1 MILDK
6 VKLLNEGYLSFNLKD
21 VDGDLYNTLHKNFN
35 KKNELDKI
43 YKFRYDGSIIETN
56 SEFTIENIDS
66 YFDKLINEFNLDINS
81 KINYS
86 LYEEADLKL
95 VRIRPNVSGSL
106 SSLNKLEK
114 KIYELQYK
122 TSQSWYFNNKIH
134 DNQIDYILREIYK
147 KTINKLYSDDIAN
160 NIKFDDNFLPRGTD
174 LTLFIKNNFI
184 ESHNDG
190 IVDGRLCV
198 ILIYL
203 NDDYINGYGGELVI
217 NEQNIIEPRFGNIA
231 ILDFTKNN
239 VIHSVNPVLD
249 DNFERFAYIKFFS
262 M

>member
-21 VDGDLYNTLHKNFN
+21 VDGDLYNKLYKHFN
-35 KKNELDKI
+35 KETALSKI
-43 YKFRYDGSIIETN
+43 TNFRYDGSIIETN

-81 KINYS
+81 KIHYS
-86 LYEEADLKL
+86 LYEETDLKL
-95 VRIRPNVSGSL
+95 VRIRPYVSGSL
-106 SSLNKLEK
+106 TSLNKLEK

-122 TSQSWYFNNKIH
+122 ISQSWYFNQQIH

-160 NIKFDDNFLPRGTD
+160 NIKFDDILLPSGTD

-249 DNFERFAYIKFFS
+249 DNFKRFAYIKFFS